1 MIVPSIDLQGGSAVQ
16 LIGGKELEIHAGDPR
31 PIAQRFGVA
40 GEVAVIDLDR
50 AMGKGDN
57 TKVVDELLG
66 LARCRVGGGIRD
78 LPTAVSWLDK
88 GAAKIILGT
97 AAKPELLS
105 KLPRDRLI
113 AALDAR
119 DGEVVVEGWQTG
131 TGRGIL
137 ERLHE
142 LAPFVG
148 GFLITFVERE
158 GRMQGTDMAKIHE
171 IIRAAG
177 NAKVTFAGGITT
189 AAEVAEIDRLGAD
202 AQVGMALYSGKM
214 DLGEA
219 LVAPMKS
226 DRPDGLWPT
235 VVCDEHGRALGIV
248 YSNLESVKEA
258 VRTRRGVY
266 WSRSRDALWV
276 KGESSGALQELVGIA
291 LDCDRDAL
299 KFIVRQS
306 GSGFCHKN
314 TWTCWGEDQGL
325 GGLARRL
332 RDRADIAPE
341 GSYTKRVLEDPKLLR
356 AKLIEE
362 ARELGAARGT
372 DQVVWE
378 AADVFYFTLVSLARA
393 GVPLADVEAELD
405 RRSLKVVRR
414 RGDAKPEPTTP
425 AGGSPRPVANVP
437 PGDDT

>member
-31 PIAQRFGVA
+31 PIAQRFAVV

-57 TKVVDELLG
+57 TKVIDELLP
-66 LARCRVGGGIRD
+66 LAHCRVGGGIRD
-78 LPTAVSWLDK
+78 HATAVSWLDK
-88 GAAKIILGT
+88 GAAKIIIGT

-113 AALDAR
+113 VALDAR
-119 DGEVVVEGWQTG
+119 DGEVVVEGWQRG

-158 GRMQGTDMAKIHE
+158 GRMAGTDMARIHE
-171 IIRAAG
+171 IVRAAG

-189 AAEVAEIDRLGAD
+189 PEEIAEIDRLGAD
-202 AQVGMALYSGKM
+202 AQIGMALYSGKL

-235 VVCDEHGRALGIV
+235 VVCDEHGRARETVPRDGLWQAQTPQMFRHRLLLDALDFAPQVTDEASAIEALGLMPKLVAADIG
-248 YSNLESVKEA
+248 NLKVTYPQDLQLAESIL
-258 VRTRRGVY
+258 
-266 WSRSRDALWV
+266 RSRQAAPA
-276 KGESSGALQELVGIA
+276 ER
-291 LDCDRDAL
+291 LD
-299 KFIVRQS
+299 
-306 GSGFCHKN
+306 G
-314 TWTCWGEDQGL
+314 
-325 GGLARRL
+325 
-332 RDRADIAPE
+332 
-341 GSYTKRVLEDPKLLR
+341 
-356 AKLIEE
+356 
-362 ARELGAARGT
+362 
-372 DQVVWE
+372 
-378 AADVFYFTLVSLARA
+378 
-393 GVPLADVEAELD
+393 
-405 RRSLKVVRR
+405 
-414 RGDAKPEPTTP
+414 
-425 AGGSPRPVANVP
+425 
-437 PGDDT
+437 

>member
-1 MIVPSIDLQGGSAVQ
+1 MIVPSIDLQGGAAVQ

-31 PIAQRFGVA
+31 PIMQRFAVT
-40 GEVAVIDLDR
+40 GEVAVIDLDK
-50 AMGKGDN
+50 ALGKGDN
-57 TKVVDELLG
+57 TRVIDDLLALG
-66 LARCRVGGGIRD
+66 RCRVGGGIRD
-78 LPTAVSWLDK
+78 VATATAWLDK
-88 GAAKIILGT
+88 GASKIILGT
-97 AAKPELLS
+97 AAKPEVLS
-105 KLPRDRLI
+105 RLPRERLI

-119 DGEVVVEGWQTG
+119 DGEVVVEGWQRG

-142 LAPFVG
+142 LAPHVG
-148 GFLITFVERE
+148 GFLVTFVEKE
-158 GRMQGTDMAKIHE
+158 GRMQGTDMGRIRE
-171 IIRAAG
+171 IVRAAG
-177 NAKVTFAGGITT
+177 KAKVTFAGGVTT
-189 AAEVAEIDRLGAD
+189 AAEIAEIDKLGAD
-202 AQVGMALYSGKM
+202 AQVGMALYSGKL
-214 DLGEA
+214 DLADA
-219 LVAPMKS
+219 LVAPMVS

-235 VVCDEHGRALGIV
+235 VVCDEHGRAIGLV
-248 YSNLESVKEA
+248 YSNLASVREA

-266 WSRSRDALWV
+266 WSRSRNALWL
-276 KGESSGALQELVGIA
+276 KGETSGALQELLSIG

-299 KFIVRQS
+299 KFVVRQS
-306 GSGFCHKN
+306 GSGFCHEN
-314 TWTCWGEDQGL
+314 TWTCWGEDRGL

-414 RGDAKPEPTTP
+414 RGDPKPEPVEDGEGE
-425 AGGSPRPVANVP
+425 A
-437 PGDDT
+437 

>member
-1 MIVPSIDLQGGSAVQ
+1 MIVPSIDLQGGAAVQ
-16 LIGGKELEIHAGDPR
+16 LVGGKTLEIHAGDPL
-31 PIAQRFGVA
+31 PIARRFGVV
-40 GEVAVIDLDR
+40 GEIAVIDLDR

-57 TKVVDELLG
+57 RFVVDQLLQ

-78 LPTAVSWLDK
+78 LASAIDWLDK
-88 GAAKIILGT
+88 GASKIILGT

-105 KLPRDRLI
+105 KLPRERLI
-113 AALDAR
+113 AALDAV
-119 DGEVVVEGWQTG
+119 DGEVVVEGWEKR

-142 LAPFVG
+142 LAPYVG
-148 GFLITFVERE
+148 GFLVTFVERE
-158 GRMQGTDMAKIHE
+158 GRMQGTDMVRIRE
-171 IIRAAG
+171 IVKAAG
-177 NAKVTFAGGITT
+177 SAKVTFAGGITT
-189 AAEVAEIDRLGAD
+189 PEEIAEIDRLGAD
-202 AQVGMALYSGKM
+202 AQVGMALYSGKL
-214 DLGEA
+214 DLGDA
-219 LVAPMKS
+219 FMAPLKS

-235 VVCDEHGRALGIV
+235 VVCDEHARALGLV
-248 YSNLESVKEA
+248 YSNAESVREA
-258 VRTRRGVY
+258 VRSRRGVY
-266 WSRSRDALWV
+266 WSRSRNKLWV
-276 KGESSGALQELVGIA
+276 KGEESGATQELLGVS

-299 KFIVRQS
+299 RFIVRQTTP
-306 GSGFCHKN
+306 GFCHEH
-314 TWTCWGEDQGL
+314 TWTCWGEDRGL

-414 RGDAKPEPTTP
+414 RGDPKPEPKDE
-425 AGGSPRPVANVP
+425 S
-437 PGDDT
+437 